1 MAETRGFPPVR
12 RAAFAW
18 WGATACWFLGSL
30 LGTLLGGH
38 VAAGT
43 GVSRTTRDVLPT
55 PVAVLV
61 FVVLA
66 GLWALLVHG
75 MYRGAGWA
83 RIVLAVAGAL
93 GILNVVARLFVAFT
107 ATGQNTGD
115 VVQVLLFVVALGLS
129 MAGFVLMFRADAGP
143 YFAGRRRPG
152 SP

>member
-18 WGATACWFLGSL
+18 WGAAACWFAGSL

-38 VAAGT
+38 VVAGIGT
-43 GVSRTTRDVLPT
+43 GSALSRTARDVLPV
-55 PVAVLV
+55 PVAALV

-66 GLWALLVHG
+66 GLWALLVHA

-83 RIVLAVAGAL
+83 RILLAVVGAL
-93 GILNVVARLFVAFT
+93 GILNVVLSLFAAFT
-107 ATGQNTGD
+107 ATGRNTGD
-115 VVQVLLFVVALGLS
+115 VVQELFFLAALVLS

-143 YFAGRRRPG
+143 YFGGRP
-152 SP
+152 